1 MDSSKLYN
9 MVEIIKEDEGLIPL
23 TMQELRDRK
32 GETVFL
38 MSEIAHGYAIVDVDK
53 LVFKLVDED
62 SEWISLSGKT
72 FYAYGVR
79 PYTVGV

>member
-9 MVEIIKEDEGLIPL
+9 MVEIIKEDEGLAPL

-38 MSEIAHGYAIVDVDK
+38 MSEIAHGYAVVDVDK
-53 LVFKLVDED
+53 LVFKLAEED
-62 SEWISLSGKT
+62 CDWVSLAGKT
-72 FYAYGVR
+72 FYAYSVR
-79 PYTVGV
+79 PYAAGV

>member
-1 MDSSKLYN
+1 MDSSKLYST
-9 MVEIIKEDEGLIPL
+9 VEIIKEDEGLIPL

-38 MSEIAHGYAIVDVDK
+38 MSEVAHGYAIVDVDK
-53 LVFKLVDED
+53 LAFKLFDED
-62 SEWISLSGKT
+62 SDWISLSGKT
-72 FYAYGVR
+72 FYAYSVR